1 MLSEE
6 SLVFLEKLREN
17 NHKEWFTQH
26 RDAYEL
32 YRKEL
37 LTAAD
42 FILRALKTNDPEL
55 ANTKPAQCLFRINRD
70 IRFSADKRP
79 YKTHVS
85 LGFAPEG
92 RKGDLAG
99 YYVHFDLEESF
110 VGGGVYMPPADV
122 LKKIR
127 NDIDLY
133 WEEFSDIINNP
144 TFKAIYPDLDFEE
157 LWTLTRPPKGYDEN
171 NPAIKYLKLKS
182 FTATHALSYKMLSD
196 SNTLPMLVEYL
207 LPLKDFVHFLNRAIL
222 SDDEPDV
229 ILKPFYKI

>member
-17 NHKEWFTQH
+17 NHKDWFSQH
-26 RDAYEL
+26 RKDYEL

-37 LTAAD
+37 LTAAEY
-42 FILRALKTNDPEL
+42 ILKALKTNDHEL
-55 ANTKPAQCLFRINRD
+55 ANTKPSQCLFRINRD

-85 LGFAPEG
+85 LGFAPDG

-110 VGGGVYMPPADV
+110 VGGGVYMPPAEV

-133 WEEFSDIINNP
+133 WDEFSDILNNP
-144 TFKAIYPDLDFEE
+144 AFKAIYSDLDFEE
-157 LWTLTRPPKGYDEN
+157 MWTLTRPPKGYEEN

-182 FTATHALSYKMLSD
+182 FTVTHPLNYSQLSD
-196 SNTLPMLVEYL
+196 SETLPMLIEHL
-207 LPLKDFVHFLNRAIL
+207 LPLKDFVHFLNRAIC
-222 SDDEPDV
+222 SDDEPNV